1 MLIMEL
7 GSVFVFAILM
17 SQLSFSN
24 LEPGYNIQE
33 GTGFFFFFF
42 FSEIVCQYSVKHFTL
57 IICYALVT
65 IYKSEEIEK
74 KIPFS

>member
-33 GTGFFFFFF
+33 GTGFFFYLFFLF
-42 FSEIVCQYSVKHFTL
+42 LSLSL
-57 IICYALVT
+57 M
-65 IYKSEEIEK
+65 S
-74 KIPFS
+74 KIRKRDKNKNK